1 MEGLIWGIFSNLVKE
16 MVSKGNFKGSIMLVS
31 KGVREFIPSRWEGI
45 EWDFTK
51 EFNPERGDNEKIS
64 VT

>member
-1 MEGLIWGIFSNLVKE
+1 
-16 MVSKGNFKGSIMLVS
+16 MLVS

-45 EWDFTK
+45 EWEFMK
-51 EFNPERGDNEKIS
+51 EFNPERGGDEKIS